1 MVRLSFSAA
10 LCAAILTAGGAV
22 AQQAPV
28 VVGPASPG
36 TTTLPGATRPM
47 APPAPAASAED
58 ELLWQL
64 AIRRGTADAYRNYL
78 STFPN
83 GRYVPVA
90 KARLADLGANVD
102 GAPAAGGATGAALSA
117 ADAAR
122 AEAIAR
128 DQAAAQGRPAGAAT
142 AGAGAEQALGLTLD
156 QRRAI
161 QGRLS
166 ALGHDTRGVDGVFGS
181 GTRRAI
187 AAWQR
192 GQGLTETGYLDRTQ
206 ADALIAAAGPAAP
219 APVAGAADA
228 GAVEAALGLTRADRT
243 DLQRRLTAL
252 GHDTRGVDGVFGSG
266 TRAAIGAWQR
276 KQGLAGTGFL
286 TAAQVAALRGTAVA
300 EPAPV
305 VDGAQD
311 AAQGE
316 LALNLT
322 TEDRLAVQRRLS
334 ALGYDTRGIDGRFG
348 AGSRAAIG
356 AWQRARG
363 DAGTGYLT
371 QGQLRALRDGG
382 AVPVVSG
389 ATGAQATDEAALNL
403 DQPARAEIQT
413 RLNALGHDTHGI
425 DGRFGSGTRA
435 AISAWQR
442 ATGLPATGYLNAEQ
456 MARLRG
462 QAAPRN

>member
-10 LCAAILTAGGAV
+10 LCAAILTAGGAA

-28 VVGPASPG
+28 VVAPDLPG
-36 TTTLPGATRPM
+36 ATTLPGTTRPM

-78 STFPN
+78 ATFPN

-90 KARLADLGANVD
+90 QARLADLGVPVD
-102 GAPAAGGATGAALSA
+102 GAPAAGDGAEAALSA

-128 DQAAAQGRPAGAAT
+128 DQGAAQGGPAGGAT
-142 AGAGAEQALGLTLD
+142 AGADAEQALGLTRD

-166 ALGHDTRGVDGVFGS
+166 ALGHDTRGIDGVFGS

-192 GQGLTETGYLDRTQ
+192 GQGLAETGYLDRTQ
-206 ADALIAAAGPAAP
+206 ADALIAAAAPAAP
-219 APVAGAADA
+219 APAAGVADA
-228 GAVEAALGLTRADRT
+228 GATEAALGLTRADRT

-300 EPAPV
+300 EPVAT
-305 VDGAQD
+305 GAQD

-334 ALGYDTRGIDGRFG
+334 ALGYDTSGIDGRFG

-382 AVPVVSG
+382 AVPVESG

-413 RLNALGHDTHGI
+413 RLNALGHDTRGI

-442 ATGLPATGYLNAEQ
+442 AAGLPATGYLNADQ

-462 QAAPRN
+462 QAVPRN